1 MSFRCIKA
9 QMLAFSGRFSRKCLE
24 GISFNFLYILS
35 SIDQQEVRQRKN
47 TSISNVIPE
56 LKYNPSLL
64 RISCQCLICC
74 LQLKNEF
81 GGGFDVNHVHR
92 IATTSGVVQYPI
104 NLERVHLNCKAK
116 ISGGQ
121 RQEDA
126 KLLTLITCML
136 SKLYKVLWGD
146 FYILLLQKLSLF
158 LTVQDSSIGDLL
170 TH

>member
-1 MSFRCIKA
+1 M
-9 QMLAFSGRFSRKCLE
+9 
-24 GISFNFLYILS
+24 
-35 SIDQQEVRQRKN
+35 
-47 TSISNVIPE
+47 
-56 LKYNPSLL
+56 
-64 RISCQCLICC
+64 

-136 SKLYKVLWGD
+136 SKLYKVL
-146 FYILLLQKLSLF
+146 
-158 LTVQDSSIGDLL
+158 
-170 TH
+170 

>member
-1 MSFRCIKA
+1 MA
-9 QMLAFSGRFSRKCLE
+9 GGRRGASWRNANIGDVDCERQTRRSPRQVLIE
-24 GISFNFLYILS
+24 IYLFLYNW
-35 SIDQQEVRQRKN
+35 VCF
-47 TSISNVIPE
+47 TCGYTYAAV
-56 LKYNPSLL
+56 
-64 RISCQCLICC
+64 
-74 LQLKNEF
+74 KNEF

>member
-1 MSFRCIKA
+1 MA
-9 QMLAFSGRFSRKCLE
+9 GGRRGASWRNANIGDVDCKLQTWRSLKQVLIE
-24 GISFNFLYILS
+24 IYLFLYNWVCLTCG
-35 SIDQQEVRQRKN
+35 N
-47 TSISNVIPE
+47 TYAV
-56 LKYNPSLL
+56 
-64 RISCQCLICC
+64 
-74 LQLKNEF
+74 KNEF

-126 KLLTLITCML
+126 KLLTLTTCML